1 MSRRAVEATA
11 EEIAKEKAE
20 ALGIAGKALEAALR
34 ELRDYDALRKPAADD
49 PRRAALLARAAERT
63 QSFIVQREA
72 HGFRDP
78 AFVLDFFGVPR
89 EVVARIGIR
98 TAAS

>member
-1 MSRRAVEATA
+1 MTRHAIDKTA

-20 ALGIAGKALEAALR
+20 SLGLAGKALEAALR
-34 ELRDYDALRKPAADD
+34 ELRDYDLRREPARDD
-49 PRRAALLARAAERT
+49 PRRAALLMRAAERT
-63 QSFIVQREA
+63 LSFIVQREA

-78 AFVLDFFGVPR
+78 AYVLDFFAVPA

-98 TAAS
+98 TASP

>member
-1 MSRRAVEATA
+1 MTRRSIEATA

-20 ALGIAGKALEAALR
+20 ALGLAGKALEAALR
-34 ELRDYDALRKPAADD
+34 DLLDYDAQRQPSRDD
-49 PRRAALLARAAERT
+49 PRRAALVARAADRT
-63 QSFIVQREA
+63 LSFIVQREA

-78 AFVLDFFGVPR
+78 AFVLDFFCVPR

-98 TAAS
+98 TVSP